1 MAEKFQVDLGG
12 VIDLLA
18 NHLYSSPDV
27 FVRELLQNAADAI
40 TARRVLEADYKGAV
54 TLDLTPASGG
64 APATLMVKDDGIG
77 LTRAEVEEFLAT
89 IGTSSKRAS
98 AEELGERTDFIGRF
112 GIGLLSCFMVTDE
125 IVVVSRSAKDG
136 HAAVEWRGK
145 SDGSYTVRELEG
157 STHEPGTRVFIR
169 CKERS
174 DWYFERDNLLELAK
188 KYAEMLPCRITLEG
202 DGRQTVV
209 SREQRP
215 WELTLP
221 QDRLALEDYCQDT
234 LGFRPIEIV
243 PLVSEVGGVR
253 GYAFV
258 KSGASSPNDMAG
270 HRVYLKGMLLD
281 ERGYG
286 LLPSWA
292 FFLKCVV
299 NAENLRPIASREG
312 LFHDKELEKASEA
325 LGDCVRRH
333 LVKLARQD
341 AAALQA
347 LLLVHDTAIRA
358 LALADD
364 EFFDLIIDVLPFE
377 TSLGRVI
384 FGEFRRESG
393 RVLAART
400 SEQYRRVLEVSA
412 QQHVRVFNGG
422 YTHHEELLE
431 KAASRIPDLT
441 VEAFDAAMMI
451 DLLGLPEEDGDGAA
465 GLEQVANG
473 ALEAHG
479 CTVVVRVFEPAATS
493 ALYGLGMDAE
503 FHRQVDRAKAR
514 ASGLWKRM
522 LEEVAPTESERPPTR
537 LCLNWSNGV
546 VRALAASKDEAL
558 VRTVVQV
565 LYVQSL
571 MNGMHPLTADETA
584 VLSRG
589 LMELMSR
596 CTGGGR
602 A

>member
-40 TARRVLEADYKGAV
+40 TARRALDPAHKGQV
-54 TLDLTPASGG
+54 TLDLTPASEGS
-64 APATLMVKDDGIG
+64 PATLMVKDDGIG

-125 IVVVSRSAKDG
+125 IVVVSRSARG
-136 HAAVEWRGK
+136 SHAAVEWRGK

-157 STHEPGTRVFIR
+157 GTHEPGTRVFIR
-169 CKERS
+169 AKEGS
-174 DWYFERDNLLELAK
+174 DWYFERDNLLDLACR
-188 KYAEMLPCRITLEG
+188 YAEMLPCLIALEEG
-202 DGRQTVV
+202 GRRTDI

-215 WELTLP
+215 WELSLP
-221 QDRLALEDYCQDT
+221 QDRIALSDYCQET
-234 LGFRPIEIV
+234 LGFSPIEIV

-258 KSGASSPNDMAG
+258 KSGASTPNDLGG

-281 ERGYG
+281 QSGYG

-299 NAENLRPIASREG
+299 NAETLRPIASREG
-312 LFHDKELEKASEA
+312 LFHDGDLEKASEA

-333 LVKLARQD
+333 LVRLARQD
-341 AAALQA
+341 PAGLQA

-364 EFFDLIIDVLPFE
+364 EFFDLIIDLLPFE

-393 RVLAART
+393 RILTART
-400 SEQYRRVLEVSA
+400 SEQYRRVLEVGA
-412 QQHVRVFNGG
+412 AQHVRVFNGG
-422 YTHHEELLE
+422 FTHHEELLE
-431 KAASRIPDLT
+431 KAASRIADLT
-441 VEAFDAAMMI
+441 VESFDAAMMI
-451 DLLGLPEEDGDGAA
+451 DLLPEPGDGGDAA
-465 GLEQVANG
+465 ARLEQIADG

-479 CTVVVRVFEPAATS
+479 CKAVVRGFEPSATS

-514 ASGLWKRM
+514 ASGLWKQM

-537 LCLNWSNGV
+537 LCLNWANGV
-546 VRALAASKDEAL
+546 VRALAASKDDAL
-558 VRTVVQV
+558 VQTVVQV

-584 VLSRG
+584 ALSRG
-589 LMELMSR
+589 LVELMSR
-596 CTGGGR
+596 CTAGGR